1 MGLIG
6 WIKKEIEST
15 SRQRRQSAPPPIQ
28 NLQFQDPAYRRAIE
42 KFREYRHS
50 GRFERLNET
59 KNTSTVTQSDIT
71 ATNNNKTIDSVS
83 ITDVEIQAYERER
96 LKSHR
101 KHNSHKHDSNKTDAI
116 YSNCNPEEVGR
127 NKRFSLPIIRDK
139 IDSTISN
146 NGRNKISK
154 KLQPTSTIDEIEEFE
169 QNHCNRIED
178 ESFGNSITTPPS
190 KFYRNNSDPYDST
203 AKKTVDSAQKP
214 TPKRLMGK
222 NMLRRNKGKAPQPP
236 TVKRENRGDA
246 GTESTV
252 NFYNGNFKRYDVST
266 ASVDD
271 EFVISSKAYKGRM
284 RKEHPENINSVG
296 ESASSGSLSSDTIN
310 EKNLIKN
317 RRLSPLN
324 YQTVINKHGE
334 EVEYA
339 LPYNE
344 RDSTL
349 DLPPLP
355 EAPIPNVSQHQI
367 STQFDQLIDQN
378 FKFLN
383 SKLDFLNSQIDDGED
398 AQKAIQSIEQIS
410 ILNRPNVQVT
420 DLDKSNECGLAF
432 PMQTGDIMKD
442 LDALSKWTQNF
453 EKNDRNTSPML
464 QYLAAQKDVKIFNA
478 CDIKY
483 KAGSL
488 RNSFSTPL
496 EFSNGYFHQTPITLR
511 STLPNNYNI
520 SNFADNGCKHEFEIL
535 CQVKHLSIVT
545 LMGISFDKDLR
556 VTSLIMEPFDY
567 TLNHYLHQ
575 MDKFYN
581 IQQTVSIIHQIA
593 SATQYLNECGFIHSN
608 ISSHAVLIRENPF
621 AVKLSSFELVTEIL
635 PREMTGKFYE
645 MQKINVDMDI
655 YNLDITSDHVT
666 AEKYGKLSK
675 QHFYNRTSL
684 PISRFE
690 EDVVED
696 DEEYKLTYS
705 IAYRRMYSMHYYQAP
720 ELLVPT
726 NNSSIKYVK
735 PTIQSD
741 VYGLGLMLWEL
752 INRVVPYVIY
762 NHDELIS
769 GLIKGKVQLPV
780 LDKSSIIFKEIFE
793 SCLHAD
799 IKNRLPTVSKFITM
813 LEDLQLLGYEKD
825 KIEVL
830 EIIEPSHEHKTEKNI
845 KNSDQRDKLREKIYF
860 SKTEINDPQRR
871 FENALTTEN
880 LIDMGLRDTSQKIS
894 ESVQSSEIEANM
906 ASFSHQAPGIL
917 QDDALDRIRKTVES
931 QRNFTPKKPSRKR
944 DDEHEHSKNSTMFQ
958 SFFGFDRLQ
967 TPKVDKDVIY
977 ERTSTLKKRLKAG
990 TSTGNKKSVKG
1001 LFDEKIEKP
1010 EEKQENIDEKK
1021 ILREQFEKMN
1031 DELNLIISNY
1041 DKSDFMQEIVKEIKD
1056 RGKTKNDNGLS
1067 TFLNKAIQDNNLSR
1081 SFEELPIND
1090 KEPEFV
1096 GIKRSESDACGS
1108 NLHRYSSNESFS
1120 LPHTPIARQNMI
1132 RRNAWLS
1139 DNYRPNSS
1147 THISDEIAKR
1157 SIKFTNSSPLN
1168 DSKSQNL
1175 KQYNVNIKIHHN
1187 DLDGHTTPKSTNLNQ
1202 SQSNSSSVKIKLYNS
1217 ASKLSPIVKINNI
1230 DLNKTSYTEDIN
1242 KKYYPLMPEMLSD
1255 AIQNKRD
1262 RSFMQ
1267 TTQYEEEHNKIN
1279 HEKSLEIIESQELAN
1294 KNDEDSDYEIEEKVI
1309 IPLPMSV
1316 RDTVKLI
1323 ETTYNP
1329 NSKLDMFK
1337 HHSSVNHDDGYKC
1350 EKICEETQTDEC
1362 DFPALIKEGCVDDGT
1377 ECLTQ
1382 ASESIQKLE
1391 NLQSNNDAPKVKR
1404 LENLVN
1410 QSTTST
1416 QTPKKIT
1423 TKVTLNL
1430 KKITGRSSD
1439 VSHLKHVQEQVL
1451 NNTEILKRFQAHF
1464 RAKESSLAN
1473 KNDQISASCSSLV
1486 SKECNQ
1492 EMVSKNGGHNKYF
1505 CRNCGFTMIPAEIL
1519 QKIQSSGRLSI
1530 ASSITDGLQSIKYDE
1545 SLQSLAAI
1553 RKCQQLVETRS
1564 TEDLYIDDDFC
1575 QGISHSLAANME
1587 LLPPP
1592 DFFDSIDFNILSAE
1606 IFHTQEHDFDDTL
1619 KDDDENIEQIEG
1631 NEKHDEKEINK
1642 SHNESLHVDDVVPI
1656 CDEKNDEIMKQ
1667 DEPKV

>member
-28 NLQFQDPAYRRAIE
+28 NLQYQDPAYRRAIE

-59 KNTSTVTQSDIT
+59 KNTSTATQLDVT
-71 ATNNNKTIDSVS
+71 ATNNNNKTVDSVS

-101 KHNSHKHDSNKTDAI
+101 KHNSHKHDSSKTDAI
-116 YSNCNPEEVGR
+116 YTNCNPEEVGR
-127 NKRFSLPIIRDK
+127 NKRFSLPIIH
-139 IDSTISN
+139 DSTVHN
-146 NGRNKISK
+146 NGRNKNAK

-169 QNHCNRIED
+169 QNHCNRIDD

-190 KFYRNNSDPYDST
+190 KFYHNNSDPYDST
-203 AKKTVDSAQKP
+203 AKKTVESATKP

-222 NMLRRNKGKAPQPP
+222 NMLKRNKGKAPQPP
-236 TVKRENRGDA
+236 PLIINGNKGYA

-310 EKNLIKN
+310 ENNLIKN
-317 RRLSPLN
+317 RRLSLLN

-355 EAPIPNVSQHQI
+355 VAPIPNSTQHQI
-367 STQFDQLIDQN
+367 SAQFDQLIDQN

-383 SKLDFLNSQIDDGED
+383 SKLDFLNSQIDVGED
-398 AQKAIQSIEQIS
+398 AQKVFQSIDIHERQ
-410 ILNRPNVQVT
+410 NVQVT

-442 LDALSKWTQNF
+442 LDALSKWTQHF
-453 EKNDRNTSPML
+453 EKNDRNLSPI
-464 QYLAAQKDVKIFNA
+464 QECYVAQKGVKVFNA
-478 CDIKY
+478 GDIKY
-483 KAGSL
+483 KPGSL

-496 EFSNGYFHQTPITLR
+496 EFSNGYFHQTPITMR
-511 STLPNNYNI
+511 STLPNNYSI
-520 SNFADNGCKHEFEIL
+520 SNFADSGCKHEFEIL

-645 MQKINVDMDI
+645 MQKVNADMDI
-655 YNLDITSDHVT
+655 YSHDITRDDLA

-690 EDVVED
+690 DD
-696 DEEYKLTYS
+696 IQDNDEESNLPYS
-705 IAYRRMYSMHYYQAP
+705 VAYRRMYSMHFYQAP

-726 NNSSIKYVK
+726 NNNSVKYVR
-735 PTIQSD
+735 PTIKSD
-741 VYGLGLMLWEL
+741 IYGLGLMLWEL
-752 INRVVPYVIY
+752 INRVVPYVVY

-769 GLIKGKVQLPV
+769 GLIKGKIQLPV

-799 IKNRLPTVSKFITM
+799 FKYRLPSVSTFIIM

-830 EIIEPSHEHKTEKNI
+830 EIIEPRQENKSEKNI

-860 SKTEINDPQRR
+860 SKTEINDPQKR

-894 ESVQSSEIEANM
+894 ESVQSSEIEANIM
-906 ASFSHQAPGIL
+906 SFSQQAPGIL

-931 QRNFTPKKPSRKR
+931 QRDFTPKKPSRKR
-944 DDEHEHSKNSTMFQ
+944 DEEHLEHSKNSTMFQ

-990 TSTGNKKSVKG
+990 ASTGNKKSVKG
-1001 LFDEKIEKP
+1001 LFDVKPEVFEEKP
-1010 EEKQENIDEKK
+1010 ENVDEKK
-1021 ILREQFEKMN
+1021 VLRDQFEKMN

-1041 DKSDFMQEIVKEIKD
+1041 NKSDFMQEIVKEIQD
-1056 RGKTKNDNGLS
+1056 RGKAKKDNGLS
-1067 TFLNKAIQDNNLSR
+1067 SFLNKGIQDNNNLSR
-1081 SFEELPIND
+1081 SFEELPKND
-1090 KEPEFV
+1090 QAVEFV

-1108 NLHRYSSNESFS
+1108 NLHRYPSNDSFS
-1120 LPHTPIARQNMI
+1120 LPLTPIARQNMI

-1139 DNYRPNSS
+1139 DNQRHHSS
-1147 THISDEIAKR
+1147 THISDDIAKR
-1157 SIKFTNSSPLN
+1157 SIKFTNSSLLN
-1168 DSKSQNL
+1168 DSKAPNL

-1187 DLDGHTTPKSTNLNQ
+1187 DLDAHNTTPKSTNLNQ
-1202 SQSNSSSVKIKLYNS
+1202 SQSNSSSVNIKLYNS
-1217 ASKLSPIVKINNI
+1217 GSKLSPIVKINNI

-1262 RSFMQ
+1262 RSFLQ
-1267 TTQYEEEHNKIN
+1267 TTQFEEERNKIN
-1279 HEKSLEIIESQELAN
+1279 HEKSLEIFEPQELPTI
-1294 KNDEDSDYEIEEKVI
+1294 DDDDDDEIEEKVI

-1329 NSKLDMFK
+1329 NSKVDIVK
-1337 HHSSVNHDDGYKC
+1337 HPSTNHDDGNKY
-1350 EKICEETQTDEC
+1350 EKICEETQTEEC
-1362 DFPALIKEGCVDDGT
+1362 EFPALTKENCVDDGT
-1377 ECLTQ
+1377 ECLMQ

-1391 NLQSNNDAPKVKR
+1391 NLQINNDTPKVKR

-1439 VSHLKHVQEQVL
+1439 VTHLKHVQEQVI
-1451 NNTEILKRFQAHF
+1451 NNAEIFKRFQAHF
-1464 RAKESSLAN
+1464 KGKESMLTC

-1486 SKECNQ
+1486 SKDCNE
-1492 EMVSKNGGHNKYF
+1492 EMMVTNAGHKYF

-1519 QKIQSSGRLSI
+1519 QKLQNSGRFSI
-1530 ASSITDGLQSIKYDE
+1530 ASSIADSLQSIKYDE

-1553 RKCQQLVETRS
+1553 RKCQQLAETRS

-1575 QGISHSLAANME
+1575 QGITQSLAANME

-1592 DFFDSIDFNILSAE
+1592 DFFDTIDFNILSAE

-1619 KDDDENIEQIEG
+1619 KDDEDDNLEQIEW
-1631 NEKHDEKEINK
+1631 NEKHDVEDINM

-1656 CDEKNDEIMKQ
+1656 CDEKIKEIMKQ